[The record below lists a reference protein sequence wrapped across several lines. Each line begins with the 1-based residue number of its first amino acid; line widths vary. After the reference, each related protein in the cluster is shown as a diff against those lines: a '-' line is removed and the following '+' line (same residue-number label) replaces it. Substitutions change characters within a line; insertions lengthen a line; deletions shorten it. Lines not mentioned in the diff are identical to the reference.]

1 MYGTVLQSEHN
12 KSSKRDGGKTV
23 KTPIVIQLQEM
34 ASDSQNHLPDLLR
47 KALLISSKLGL
58 NDFKS
63 WVTSELNGYE
73 SDEDIPNYRIIGSQL
88 KVRNPYHGY
97 QPFIIE
103 DGEFARLISE
113 VKIFESV
120 ESLQHLVSRSGSKNQ
135 LTFPFPPEQKA
146 ILMRMQSGF
155 AQLEPTRIIGSNQV
169 KSVLEQ
175 VRTQLLDWALQLEA
189 RGILGDGISFSEE
202 EKAIASKNQSAIS
215 IQNFQGVLGDVSGGN
230 ISQTM
235 SMTITPGNFDSLANY
250 FRQQDVE
257 EEDIKSLEMAITHD
271 PEAKKAGAFGP
282 KVSGW
287 IGKMTSKAAD
297 GSWAI
302 SVGAAGSLLATAIEK
317 FYGL

>member
-1 MYGTVLQSEHN
+1 M
-12 KSSKRDGGKTV
+12 

-58 NDFKS
+58 EDFKS
-63 WVTSELNGYE
+63 WVISELNGYKAE
-73 SDEDIPNYRIIGSQL
+73 EDIPDYRIIGSQL
-88 KVRNPYHGY
+88 KVINPYHGY

-103 DGEFARLISE
+103 DGELARAVSE

-120 ESLQHLVSRSGSKNQ
+120 ESLQHLISKSSGKNQ
-135 LTFPFPPEQKA
+135 ITFPFAPEQKA

-155 AQLEPTRIIGSNQV
+155 AQLEPTRIIGGNQV

-175 VRTQLLDWALQLEA
+175 VRNQLLDWALQLEV
-189 RGILGDGISFSEE
+189 RGILGDGISFSSE
-202 EKAIASKNQSAIS
+202 EKAIASKDQSAIS

-235 SMTITPGNFDSLANY
+235 SMTITPGNFDSLAKY
-250 FRQQDVE
+250 FRQQEVT
-257 EEDIKSLEMAITHD
+257 EEDIKSLEMAIAED
-271 PEAKKAGAFGP
+271 PEATKTGSFGP
-282 KVSGW
+282 KVSNW
-287 IGKMTSKAAD
+287 IGRMTSKAAD
-297 GSWAI
+297 GTWAI
-302 SVGAAGSLLATAIEK
+302 SIGAAGSVLATAIAR